1 MNAPRTDEARPP
13 LWRLVWEHVR
23 QDRIPL
29 RASALSFQTL
39 VSMVPVLAIV
49 LAVLSGPTF
58 QSQREHVVER
68 FTALLTPGGETK
80 AENDLTSAEPAAE
93 GDEGGADDARLRVKE
108 KVRTLVHE
116 TVAGMDRNLG
126 KISVF
131 SFAIL
136 LVIAYMLF
144 RTVEETFNAIWK
156 VRTGRSI
163 FTRLAITSAFLLWGP
178 VMVLL
183 SIALTEYVSSWPV
196 LGGIVVPVLLTAV
209 AFTGF
214 YMIMPHVQ
222 VRFHAALAGG
232 IVGALLWELSKIGF
246 LVYVSHAVTISKLY
260 GSLGIVPVLFGWI
273 YLSWMVV
280 LAGAELTYILQHHRA
295 IVQQWEHQQRDR
307 RALLNLED
315 VAAREAALLPH
326 LALAAALE
334 IAERFRVGTDPGG
347 VRRAALAEALGAEAG
362 TTARALER
370 LVQAGLI
377 ARVSGDGKEND
388 GDPRFLPARDLQ
400 ACPLALFADAARGGA
415 PLERTGSCW
424 TKAREILERLDL
436 EGRGALSSLTL
447 ADLAKKAE
455 ATAETAAP
463 EAAPAKPDAPPTD
476 GVASTPQPAK

>member
-39 VSMVPVLAIV
+39 VSLVPVLAIV

-58 QSQREHVVER
+58 QAHRDRVVEK
-68 FTALLTPGGETK
+68 FTALLAPGESSVPGANGET
-80 AENDLTSAEPAAE
+80 DE
-93 GDEGGADDARLRVKE
+93 GDEEDEGSAHRRVKQNLHL
-108 KVRTLVHE
+108 LVQQ

-196 LGGIVVPVLLTAV
+196 LGGYVVPVLLTAV

-222 VRFHAALAGG
+222 VRFGSALAGG

-295 IVQQWEHQQRDR
+295 IVEQWEHQQRDR

-334 IAERFRVGTDPGG
+334 VAERFRAGTDPGG
-347 VRRAALAEALGAEAG
+347 VRRSVLAEALGAEAG

-370 LVQAGLI
+370 LVQGGLL

-400 ACPLALFADAARGGA
+400 ACPLALFAEAARGGA
-415 PLERTGSCW
+415 PLERTGPSW
-424 TKAREILERLDL
+424 TKAREILERLDR

-447 ADLAKKAE
+447 ADLAKEAKASDE
-455 ATAETAAP
+455 AVAP
-463 EAAPAKPDAPPTD
+463 DPAPPKPDAPPPD
-476 GVASTPQPAK
+476 GAASTAQPVK

>member
-1 MNAPRTDEARPP
+1 MNALRTDEARPP

-39 VSMVPVLAIV
+39 VSLVPVLAIV

-58 QSQREHVVER
+58 QSQREHVVAK
-68 FTALLTPGGETK
+68 FTALLTPGGDAKGGTAAPSGDED
-80 AENDLTSAEPAAE
+80 AENSEAGE
-93 GDEGGADDARLRVKE
+93 RVRDKMQA
-108 KVRTLVHE
+108 LVHE

-196 LGGIVVPVLLTAV
+196 LGGYVVPVVLTAV

-222 VRFHAALAGG
+222 VRITSALAGG

-295 IVQQWEHQQRDR
+295 IVEQWEHQHRDR

-334 IAERFRVGTDPGG
+334 VAERFRAGTDPGG
-347 VRRAALAEALGAEAG
+347 VRRSVLAEALGTEAG

-370 LVQAGLI
+370 LVQGGLL
-377 ARVSGDGKEND
+377 ARVSGEGKESD

-400 ACPLALFADAARGGA
+400 ACSLALFADAARGGA
-415 PLERTGSCW
+415 PLERTGPSW
-424 TKAREILERLDL
+424 AKAREIIERLDR
-436 EGRGALSSLTL
+436 EGRGALVGLTL
-447 ADLAKKAE
+447 ADLAKEAKA
-455 ATAETAAP
+455 AAKA
-463 EAAPAKPDAPPTD
+463 AAPAATPPKPDAPPPD
-476 GVASTPQPAK
+476 GAASAAQPAK

>member
-39 VSMVPVLAIV
+39 VSLVPVLAIV

-58 QSQREHVVER
+58 QSQREHVVAK
-68 FTALLTPGGETK
+68 FTALLAPGEETK
-80 AENDLTSAEPAAE
+80 AGHPPPNSASAAE
-93 GDEGGADDARLRVKE
+93 GDEDDADGAQLRMKD
-108 KVRTLVHE
+108 KMSALVQE

-196 LGGIVVPVLLTAV
+196 LGGYVVPVLLTAV

-222 VRFHAALAGG
+222 VRFGSALAGG

-295 IVQQWEHQQRDR
+295 IVEQWEHQQRDR

-334 IAERFRVGTDPGG
+334 VAERFRAGTDPGG
-347 VRRAALAEALGAEAG
+347 VRRSVLAEALGAEAG

-370 LVQAGLI
+370 LVQGGLI
-377 ARVSGDGKEND
+377 ARVSGEGKEGD

-400 ACPLALFADAARGGA
+400 TCPLALFADAARGGA
-415 PLERTGSCW
+415 PLERNGASW
-424 TKAREILERLDL
+424 TKAREILDRLDR
-436 EGRGALSSLTL
+436 EGRSALSGLTL
-447 ADLAKKAE
+447 AELAKEAKAP
-455 ATAETAAP
+455 AEG
-463 EAAPAKPDAPPTD
+463 AAPAKPDAPPAD
-476 GVASTPQPAK
+476 NASSATQPAQ